1 MKTTALYN
9 THLMKNANAKQ
20 KKQAKCPPPPKKL
33 IQDLNATPMSVT
45 ELQDFIVVLIVHYC
59 LIKYQYKICSLS
71 SATKMLVF
79 TVIMHQ
85 VIFHQKATRYLKKM
99 HLLKMKLDLGEKSCF
114 RKHMNILV
122 TEKSAQ
128 KYKPASIH

>member
-1 MKTTALYN
+1 
-9 THLMKNANAKQ
+9 
-20 KKQAKCPPPPKKL
+20 
-33 IQDLNATPMSVT
+33 MSVT

-85 VIFHQKATRYLKKM
+85 VIFHQKATRYLKNAFIKNEVGPW
-99 HLLKMKLDLGEKSCF
+99 KKKSCF

>member
-1 MKTTALYN
+1 MKAIALYN
-9 THLMKNANAKQ
+9 AHLMLYSVKTEKTS
-20 KKQAKCPPPPKKL
+20 KMPPQKL

-85 VIFHQKATRYLKKM
+85 VIFHQKATRYLKNAFIKNEVGPWKKKILFQKTYE
-99 HLLKMKLDLGEKSCF
+99 HFGD
-114 RKHMNILV
+114 RKECTKV
-122 TEKSAQ
+122 
-128 KYKPASIH
+128 

>member
-1 MKTTALYN
+1 MKATALYN
-9 THLMKNANAKQ
+9 AHLMLYSVKTEKTS
-20 KKQAKCPPPPKKL
+20 KMPPPKKL

-85 VIFHQKATRYLKKM
+85 VIFHQKATRYLKNAFIKNEVGPW
-99 HLLKMKLDLGEKSCF
+99 KKKSCF